1 MDMLCPL
8 CHRLIT
14 LEVNPEDN
22 SRLLGKCGHAPGGF
36 IRTVI
41 NIPNPD
47 YIKPDKKA
55 QPVAPAKP
63 RKRSKKT

>member
-22 SRLLGKCGHAPGGF
+22 SRLLGKCGHAPGG
-36 IRTVI
+36 IRRTVI
-41 NIPNPD
+41 NIPNPA
-47 YIKPDKKA
+47 YIPEKPAK
-55 QPVAPAKP
+55 PVAPVKHN
-63 RKRSKKT
+63 KRSKKS